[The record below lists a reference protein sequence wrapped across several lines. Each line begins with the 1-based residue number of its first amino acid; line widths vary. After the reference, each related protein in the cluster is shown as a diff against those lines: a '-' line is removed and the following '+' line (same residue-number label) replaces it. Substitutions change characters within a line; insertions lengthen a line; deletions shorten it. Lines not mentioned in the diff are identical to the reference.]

1 MNMCYTITLLSLV
14 YGTSLFLP
22 SLRNTHDTVK
32 GHGFGWR
39 PGYVLPD
46 VPHPSVLAAEQV
58 QTTAPDKKQ
67 STPEKEDTTKERG
80 QQDGEP
86 PQQRDKKPPLKEFVP
101 SEKINADKAVD
112 FPADI

>member
-1 MNMCYTITLLSLV
+1 MCYTIILLSLV
-14 YGTSLFLP
+14 YGTLLFVP

-39 PGYVLPD
+39 PGYILTE
-46 VPHPSVLAAEQV
+46 VPNLSGLVAEQV
-58 QTTAPDKKQ
+58 QTTAPDKQQ
-67 STPEKEDTTKERG
+67 STPEKKDAKPEKA

-86 PQQRDKKPPLKEFVP
+86 PQQRDKKPPLKDFVP
-101 SEKINADKAVD
+101 SEKIDADKAVD